1 MAQEAIQ
8 EAAGQAQEKAQE
20 AAGMAQEKAHEA
32 AGRARGMVHEQIDER
47 STNAGEQVSG
57 TAEDL
62 RTVGEEL
69 RKQGKETPA
78 KFAEQAAERT
88 ERVGSY
94 LSEADADKLLSD
106 IEDFGRRRPWAVLA
120 GGLVAGMAA
129 ARFLKASSQTRYQSK
144 LGSEQPTREVTPAGA
159 PPARIPVGVDGE
171 APTPADRVR
180 VPADPVMGR

>member
-1 MAQEAIQ
+1 MAQEAMQ
-8 EAAGQAQEKAQE
+8 EAAGHAQEKAQE
-20 AAGMAQEKAHEA
+20 AAGMAQEKAQEA
-32 AGRARGMVHEQIDER
+32 AGKARGMVREQVDQR
-47 STNAGEQVSG
+47 SSKAGEQVSG

-78 KFAEQAAERT
+78 KFADQAAERT
-88 ERVGSY
+88 ERIGSY
-94 LSEADADKLLSD
+94 LSESDADKLLSD

-129 ARFLKASSQTRYQSK
+129 ARFLKASSQNRYKTR
-144 LGSEQPTREVTPAGA
+144 LGSEEPTREVEAA
-159 PPARIPVGVDGE
+159 SPPPRARIPVGGGE
-171 APTPADRVR
+171 VTAADRVR